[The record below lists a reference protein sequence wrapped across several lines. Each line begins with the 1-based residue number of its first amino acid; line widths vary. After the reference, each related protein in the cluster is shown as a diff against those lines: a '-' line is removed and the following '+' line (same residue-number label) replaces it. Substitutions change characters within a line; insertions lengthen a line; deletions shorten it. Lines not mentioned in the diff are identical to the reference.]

1 MTNDQP
7 PRKIKPEASDLA
19 KASRVLQRVLS
30 RPRLAA
36 DKLAEDLC
44 EEDRTLLAQIFDRLD
59 RPNQAPLVEAIIDR
73 HCLRANAPEFTG
85 EPPPA
90 TDH

>member
-36 DKLAEDLC
+36 DKLAED
-44 EEDRTLLAQIFDRLD
+44 
-59 RPNQAPLVEAIIDR
+59 
-73 HCLRANAPEFTG
+73 
-85 EPPPA
+85 
-90 TDH
+90 